1 MHKYAIIMQNIK
13 KKGIF
18 MHKNTNNKSDH
29 IGFTYDKGIEEA
41 VRCYKSLSTLKNI
54 DTKRIGIME

>member
-1 MHKYAIIMQNIK
+1 MRNIK